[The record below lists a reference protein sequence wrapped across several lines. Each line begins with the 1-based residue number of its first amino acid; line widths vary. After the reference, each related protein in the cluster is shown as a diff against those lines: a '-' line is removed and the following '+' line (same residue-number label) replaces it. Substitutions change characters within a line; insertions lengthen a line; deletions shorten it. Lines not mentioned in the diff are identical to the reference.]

1 MAATERFEVFLKDIG
16 VQTRLGD
23 AGISA
28 ADVDSIA
35 EDVVRISF
43 GTDGRLAGR
52 PPIDRDDLK
61 AILRLAL

>member
-1 MAATERFEVFLKDIG
+1 
-16 VQTRLGD
+16 
-23 AGISA
+23 GISA